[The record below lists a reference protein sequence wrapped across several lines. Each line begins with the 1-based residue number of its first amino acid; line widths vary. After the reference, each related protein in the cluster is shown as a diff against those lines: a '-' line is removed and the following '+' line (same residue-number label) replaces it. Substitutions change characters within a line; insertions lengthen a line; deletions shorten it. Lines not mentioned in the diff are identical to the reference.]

1 MGTRRLVK
9 LCLWGSGGVLR
20 DVCAGIRHNYP
31 LGAGCDDRLPTD
43 GNTGRFY
50 GCCTK
55 PTRVAATKRMNLNT
69 LPASPFDV
77 CCHNSIFS
85 RQHQRG
91 GLHSSSRLQY
101 RLVLAATERIELKFP
116 PFAQQTRP
124 ALRRS
129 WSRVETRL
137 ALQYATPVSSPPTAY
152 QNRRSTWCDGD
163 SWKQRALHFSGRYAP
178 VI

>member
-1 MGTRRLVK
+1 MRTCANSIWGWEPVGTRRLIK

-116 PFAQQTRP
+116 PFRATDTTSSAAKLVTSGDPARP
-124 ALRRS
+124 AICHPRLFPSHGVSKPPLNLVRR
-129 WSRVETRL
+129 
-137 ALQYATPVSSPPTAY
+137 
-152 QNRRSTWCDGD
+152 
-163 SWKQRALHFSGRYAP
+163 
-178 VI
+178 